1 MRAVLK
7 CAIPLTCLFLFSFLF
22 LLSCKSYDE
31 QKKEMKDT
39 KDRGSITISADES
52 FKPIIDA
59 QVKVYESNH
68 PGTEIRVQYK
78 PEAEC
83 LQDFLVDSIRMV
95 IATRGFSEA
104 EERMMVDSLKV
115 GPAKLIV
122 AHDAVAVIVNPL
134 SEDSLFSLQEIRDI
148 LTGRH
153 KKELIPVFDGVK
165 ATSTVRFIVDSILG
179 NDSLTPKAVAARTS
193 VGVID
198 YVSKTPGTIGFIGVS
213 WIGNKEDS
221 AQMSFMKKV
230 KMAHLE
236 STDKPGMYVLPYQA
250 NIYMRR
256 YPMVR
261 DLVYNLK
268 ENHRGLGRGFANFLS
283 GEIGQLVFKRAYLV
297 PARKN
302 FIVRPARLRE

>member
-1 MRAVLK
+1 MRSVLK
-7 CAIPLTCLFLFSFLF
+7 PIVFTCTLIIIAIG
-22 LLSCKSYDE
+22 LSCKSYDD
-31 QKKEMKDT
+31 QRKELKDT
-39 KDRGSITISADES
+39 KDRGTITISADES

-59 QVKVYESNH
+59 QVKVYEANH
-68 PGTEIRVQYK
+68 PGTKINVQYK

-83 LQDFLVDSIRMV
+83 LMDFTVDSIRMV
-95 IATRGFSEA
+95 IATRGFTASE
-104 EERMMVDSLKV
+104 EQYMVDSLRV

-122 AHDAVAVIVNPL
+122 AHDAVAVIVNPA
-134 SEDSLFSLQEIRDI
+134 SEDSLYSMEEIRNI

-153 KKELIPVFDGVK
+153 NKELIPVFDGVK
-165 ATSTVRFIVDSILG
+165 ATSTVRFIVDSILK
-179 NDSLTPKAVAARTS
+179 DEALTPKAVAARS
-193 VGVID
+193 SEGVID

-213 WIGNKEDS
+213 WIGNRQDS
-221 AQMSFMKKV
+221 TQLSFMQKV
-230 KMAHLE
+230 KMVHLE
-236 STDKPGMYVLPYQA
+236 STDKPGQYVLPYQA

-302 FIVRPARLRE
+302 FIVRPATLRE

>member
-1 MRAVLK
+1 MRSVLK
-7 CAIPLTCLFLFSFLF
+7 PIVFTCTLIIIAIG
-22 LLSCKSYDE
+22 LSCKSYDD
-31 QKKEMKDT
+31 QRKELKDT
-39 KDRGSITISADES
+39 KDRGTITISADES

-59 QVKVYESNH
+59 QVKVYEANH
-68 PGTEIRVQYK
+68 PGTKINVQYK

-83 LQDFLVDSIRMV
+83 LMDFTVDSIRMV
-95 IATRGFSEA
+95 IATRGFTASE
-104 EERMMVDSLKV
+104 EQYIVDSLRV

-122 AHDAVAVIVNPL
+122 AHDAVAVIVNPAA
-134 SEDSLFSLQEIRDI
+134 EDSLYSMEEIRNI

-153 KKELIPVFDGVK
+153 SKELIPVFDGVK
-165 ATSTVRFIVDSILG
+165 ATSTVRFIVDSILK
-179 NDSLTPKAVAARTS
+179 DEPLTPKAVAARS
-193 VGVID
+193 SEGVID

-213 WIGNKEDS
+213 WIGNRQDS
-221 AQMSFMKKV
+221 TQLSFMQKV
-230 KMAHLE
+230 KMVHLE
-236 STDKPGMYVLPYQA
+236 STDKPGQYVLPYQA

-302 FIVRPARLRE
+302 FIVRPATLRE

>member
-1 MRAVLK
+1 MRSVLK
-7 CAIPLTCLFLFSFLF
+7 PIVFTCTLIIIAIG
-22 LLSCKSYDE
+22 LSCKSYDD
-31 QKKEMKDT
+31 QRKELKDT
-39 KDRGSITISADES
+39 KDRGTITISADES

-59 QVKVYESNH
+59 QVKVYEANH
-68 PGTEIRVQYK
+68 PGTKINVQYK

-83 LQDFLVDSIRMV
+83 LMDFTVDSIRMV
-95 IATRGFSEA
+95 IATRGFTASE
-104 EERMMVDSLKV
+104 EQYMVDSLRV

-122 AHDAVAVIVNPL
+122 AHDAVAVIVNPA
-134 SEDSLFSLQEIRDI
+134 SEDSLYSMEEIRNI

-153 KKELIPVFDGVK
+153 NKELIPVFDGVK
-165 ATSTVRFIVDSILG
+165 ATSTVRFIVDSILK
-179 NDSLTPKAVAARTS
+179 DEPLTPKAVAARS
-193 VGVID
+193 SEGVID

-213 WIGNKEDS
+213 WIGNRQDS
-221 AQMSFMKKV
+221 TQLSFMQKV
-230 KMAHLE
+230 KMVHLE
-236 STDKPGMYVLPYQA
+236 STDKPGQYVLPYQA

-302 FIVRPARLRE
+302 FIVRPATLRE

>member
-1 MRAVLK
+1 MRSVLK
-7 CAIPLTCLFLFSFLF
+7 PIVFTCTLIIIAIG
-22 LLSCKSYDE
+22 LSCKSYDD
-31 QKKEMKDT
+31 QRKELKDT
-39 KDRGSITISADES
+39 KDRGTITISADES

-59 QVKVYESNH
+59 QVKVYEANH
-68 PGTEIRVQYK
+68 PGTKINVQYK

-83 LQDFLVDSIRMV
+83 LMDFTVDSIRMV
-95 IATRGFSEA
+95 IATRGFTASE
-104 EERMMVDSLKV
+104 EQYIVDSLRV

-122 AHDAVAVIVNPL
+122 AHDAVAVIVNPAA
-134 SEDSLFSLQEIRDI
+134 EDSLYSMEEIRNI

-153 KKELIPVFDGVK
+153 NKELIPVFDGVK
-165 ATSTVRFIVDSILG
+165 ATSTVRFIVDSILK
-179 NDSLTPKAVAARTS
+179 DEQLTPKAVAARS
-193 VGVID
+193 SEGVID

-213 WIGNKEDS
+213 WIGNRQDS
-221 AQMSFMKKV
+221 TQLSFMQKV
-230 KMAHLE
+230 KMVHLE
-236 STDKPGMYVLPYQA
+236 STDKPGQYVLPYQA

-302 FIVRPARLRE
+302 FIVRPATLRE